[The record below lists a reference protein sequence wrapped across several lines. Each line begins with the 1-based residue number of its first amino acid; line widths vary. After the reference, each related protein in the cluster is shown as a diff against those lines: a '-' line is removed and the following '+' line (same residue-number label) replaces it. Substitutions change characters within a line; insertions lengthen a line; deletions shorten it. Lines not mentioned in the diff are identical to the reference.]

1 MSMEAGDEGTEA
13 NGTNKL
19 TTKLI
24 IPPRQRQER
33 GVARDWDTNPREIQP
48 RPPEFQR
55 VRIGTRIAIHRPV
68 RLYPY
73 YYYDYYDYDDS
84 CKLQPSPHEQPGS
97 PVDRD
102 KPRLDPEDAQ
112 SPPASIRCDRYICRR
127 QMERLARDCPE
138 LKQPGVGVDGLL
150 QPSLDHDL
158 PVLESM
164 KRKLARLSFPGE
176 SSSYPRSRGELMVNF
191 EGRDGLVGIL
201 SLCLIGS
208 SSKTIM
214 LRQ

>member
-1 MSMEAGDEGTEA
+1 MSMEASDGGTEA

-19 TTKLI
+19 TTKFI

-68 RLYPY
+68 RLYPCSY
-73 YYYDYYDYDDS
+73 SYYDYDDS

-138 LKQPGVGVDGLL
+138 LKQPGVGAFSRPRFASPGEHEKKALSAVVPGRIVILSEIEGGVDG
-150 QPSLDHDL
+150 
-158 PVLESM
+158 
-164 KRKLARLSFPGE
+164 
-176 SSSYPRSRGELMVNF
+176 EL
-191 EGRDGLVGIL
+191 
-201 SLCLIGS
+201 
-208 SSKTIM
+208 
-214 LRQ
+214 